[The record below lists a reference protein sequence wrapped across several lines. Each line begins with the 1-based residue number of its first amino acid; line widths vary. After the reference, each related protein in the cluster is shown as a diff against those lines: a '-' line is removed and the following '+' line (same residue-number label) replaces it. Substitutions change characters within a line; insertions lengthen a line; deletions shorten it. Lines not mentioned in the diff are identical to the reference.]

1 MKPSKKAHLVIQT
14 AFLGDCIIT
23 FPLVERIHKLFP
35 EDELLFFCREG
46 LGSFIKDCF
55 PFVTPIEV
63 RKYCSKDYKI
73 KRKYI
78 NENFELENVFCV
90 HKSFRSMLFCKL
102 LKAKN
107 KIQYTNSYR
116 KLLVSGVESDDNL
129 PEPLRVLSQLSPIDS
144 NTKDEIAL
152 WLKGVESPKSSK
164 IIVPTQFKTNL
175 QADKKKKFDIPED
188 YIVLAPG
195 SVWETKKWPA
205 KKFGELANLIKMQLN
220 IPVVILGSKQELEL
234 SSELKQ
240 VSPSVIDLT
249 GETSL
254 IDCKNIIA
262 HSKSFVGNDSGLVHM
277 AALYNIPSVV
287 VLGPTHETLGFRP
300 WQNNVEVATLNLE
313 CSPCGTHGADK
324 CPIKTHACMTDLGA
338 QLVMSHLKKV
348 LRQTSSKVHTPT
360 VERKSVSSSL

>member
-1 MKPSKKAHLVIQT
+1 MKPPKKAHLVIQT

-35 EDELLFFCREG
+35 KDELLFFCREG

-63 RKYCSKDYKI
+63 KKYCSKDYKI
-73 KRKYI
+73 KRKHI
-78 NENFELENVFCV
+78 TENYELENVFCV
-90 HKSFRSMLFCKL
+90 HKSFRSMLFSKL

-107 KIQYTNSYR
+107 KIHYTNSYR
-116 KLLVSGVESDDNL
+116 KFLVSGVESNENL

-144 NTKDEIAL
+144 KTKDQIAL
-152 WLKGVESPKSSK
+152 WYKSVKSPKSPQTV
-164 IIVPTQFKTNL
+164 VPTEFKTNL
-175 QADKKKKFDIPED
+175 KADKKKKFDIPEE
-188 YIVLAPG
+188 YVILAPG

-234 SSELKQ
+234 SRELKQ
-240 VSPSVIDLT
+240 VAPSVIDLT

-254 IDCKNIIA
+254 IECKNIIA
-262 HSKSFVGNDSGLVHM
+262 HSKGFVGNDSGLVHM

-287 VLGPTHETLGFRP
+287 VLGPTHESLGFVP

-348 LRQTSSKVHTPT
+348 LKSVPQKEVPP
-360 VERKSVSSSL
+360 VERIHFNSL